1 MDIANAATRVRGL
14 HDILGNINKVIFQKN
29 ETISKV
35 ENEIVKRNAVIEKKQ
50 GTIDQMNKRIDSTI
64 NKNGVSCALVILL
77 PTYIGN
83 FPWYYCLRNIIFFLL
98 KQHIEL
104 YLSNNYAES

>member
-83 FPWYYCLRNIIFFLL
+83 FP
-98 KQHIEL
+98 
-104 YLSNNYAES
+104 